1 MSSEKETATTGPTAR
16 TADLLMTAGLVMI
29 LATLVIPVPAM
40 LLDLLLVLSIGMAL
54 LLLVITAQL
63 TSALQLS
70 SFPSILLMLTL
81 FRLSLNVGTTRQIL
95 LHGYAGNVIQAFGD
109 FVVGGNYIVGI
120 VVFLVLVTINFMVIT
135 KGSGRI
141 AEVAARFTLDAMP
154 GKQMS
159 IDADPNAGLIDEKAA
174 LQRRETIAQEAD
186 FYGAM
191 DGASK
196 FVKGDAVAG
205 LIITGIN
212 ILGGFTIGMVQQGMS
227 AGEALRRF
235 TILTV
240 GDGLVAQIPALVIS
254 TAAGMLVTRAATKG
268 TLGSELGRQMFSNPR
283 PLVIT
288 GGLLC
293 IVAIVP
299 GLPFVPFL
307 ALGAGI
313 GGLGLVMKKKADHNK
328 AEGDAATKAKPAPD
342 ATDPHALPPSDT
354 KHIPAVS
361 PMDLEIG
368 FGLVS
373 LVDRKQGGRLIDRI
387 AAIRGRIAE
396 ELGLILPPIN
406 VRDNI
411 TLKNTEYS
419 ICMRGLRMSGGS
431 VRPSAFMAINPG
443 HCGKLPGYTAVK
455 EPTFGFDA
463 YWIPEAAREQAEAK
477 GMAVVDCS
485 SVITTHLAEICRQH
499 ADQILNRQDVSEMLD
514 KLKETHESVVQELIP
529 NKLGVGHVHR
539 VLQALLHERV
549 SIRDLSLILEA
560 LADHAG
566 RTQDVGV
573 LSELVRRALGPFICH
588 RLLGDDGGLAAIG
601 VHPDLEAAID
611 EHIARDGNG
620 LGVMNLPP
628 SLAQSV
634 LTAIKASIEPPR
646 KEGVEP
652 VILCSPT
659 LRPHM
664 KRLLAPHLPD
674 LSVLSFME
682 VPDTIDIRMLGMA
695 TVPGPVMEEAK
706 VAA

>member
-1 MSSEKETATTGPTAR
+1 
-16 TADLLMTAGLVMI
+16 MI

-40 LLDLLLVLSIGMAL
+40 ILDLLLVLSIGLAV

-63 TSALQLS
+63 TSSLQLS

-159 IDADPNAGLIDEKAA
+159 IDADLNAGLIDERAA
-174 LQRRETIAQEAD
+174 LQRREEIAQEAD

-205 LIITGIN
+205 LIITAIN
-212 ILGGFTIGMVQQGMS
+212 IIGGFTIGMVQQGMN

-268 TLGSELGRQMFSNPR
+268 TLGSELSKQIFMNPR

-288 GGLLC
+288 GGLLS
-293 IVAIVP
+293 IVALVP

-313 GGLGLVMKKKADHNK
+313 GGVGLVMKQKVGRA
-328 AEGDAATKAKPAPD
+328 AAQADAAKKGTPAAD
-342 ATDPHALPPSDT
+342 ADNPRALPPSDA
-354 KHIPAVS
+354 KQVPAVS

-387 AAIRGRIAE
+387 AAIRGRLAE

-419 ICMRGLRMSGGS
+419 ICMRGMRVTGGTI
-431 VRPSAFMAINPG
+431 RPGALMAINPG
-443 HCGKLPGYTAVK
+443 HCERLPGYTAVK

-463 YWIPEAAREQAEAK
+463 YWIPEASREQAEAR
-477 GMAVVDCS
+477 GMAVVDCA
-485 SVITTHLAEICRQH
+485 SVITTHLAETCRRH
-499 ADQILNRQDVSEMLD
+499 ADRILSRQDVSEMID

-529 NKLGVGHVHR
+529 NKLGVGSIHR
-539 VLQALLHERV
+539 VLQALLRERV
-549 SIRDLSLILEA
+549 SIRDLSLILES
-560 LADHAG
+560 LSDHAA

-588 RLLGDDGGLAAIG
+588 RLLNEEGCLPAVGI
-601 VHPDLEAAID
+601 HPDLELAID
-611 EHIARDGNG
+611 EHIERDGKG
-620 LGVMNLPP
+620 LGIMNLPP
-628 SLAQSV
+628 SLAQAV
-634 LTAIKASIEPPR
+634 LTAMQASIEQPR
-646 KEGVEP
+646 KDGVEP
-652 VILCSPT
+652 MILCSPA

-664 KRLLAPHLPD
+664 RRLLAPHMPD
-674 LSVLSFME
+674 VSVLSFME

-695 TVPGPVMEEAK
+695 TVPEQEMAEVK